1 MGSRNSRNRR
11 NSMKRY
17 NTDTNIK
24 SKINITNPKENKRQI
39 RGKTICPL
47 CNKVFDS
54 TNTIQQLNDH
64 LMVCGKNFMLENQ
77 ECEIYLPT
85 EDISLNTLIFK
96 NSREYII
103 SPLDIKQKSQIDIN
117 KKIED
122 LKKSINSRKISWQD
136 GFCQLE
142 VNRNNLLNDSIK
154 KIEKVDLFKELKINF
169 TGELCYDAGGIFRE
183 WFTTIFK
190 SLESDKLKLFV
201 ISESN
206 DFSYIINP
214 FLRQTQENFK
224 YFTFIGKLIGK
235 ALLDNITINVCFN
248 KLIYKMIL
256 QEDISFDDL
265 TFIDNPLHTSLQNL
279 KEIYSTGGSDDFYE
293 GLGIYYSV
301 DMEDVN
307 KKRHSFNLIENGID
321 KPVSNINDYI
331 NKRISLMKGMYE
343 PFVKRIRESLFKLIP
358 KDVIQKFTSDELELL
373 INGRPFIDVEDWKM
387 YTEYKEP
394 YNTNHRIIKWFWE
407 IMNEL
412 SQKELS
418 NLLMFTTGASRVPFG
433 GFVALESNRGNVSKF
448 TIQSSPFERGK
459 RNFVKAHT
467 CFNRLD
473 IPIFDNKNQL
483 KEAIQFV
490 SSNEIMGFGIE

>member
-1 MGSRNSRNRR
+1 
-11 NSMKRY
+11 
-17 NTDTNIK
+17 
-24 SKINITNPKENKRQI
+24 
-39 RGKTICPL
+39 
-47 CNKVFDS
+47 
-54 TNTIQQLNDH
+54 
-64 LMVCGKNFMLENQ
+64 
-77 ECEIYLPT
+77 
-85 EDISLNTLIFK
+85 
-96 NSREYII
+96 
-103 SPLDIKQKSQIDIN
+103 
-117 KKIED
+117 
-122 LKKSINSRKISWQD
+122 
-136 GFCQLE
+136 
-142 VNRNNLLNDSIK
+142 
-154 KIEKVDLFKELKINF
+154 
-169 TGELCYDAGGIFRE
+169 
-183 WFTTIFK
+183 
-190 SLESDKLKLFV
+190 
-201 ISESN
+201 
-206 DFSYIINP
+206 
-214 FLRQTQENFK
+214 
-224 YFTFIGKLIGK
+224 
-235 ALLDNITINVCFN
+235 
-248 KLIYKMIL
+248 
-256 QEDISFDDL
+256 
-265 TFIDNPLHTSLQNL
+265 
-279 KEIYSTGGSDDFYE
+279 
-293 GLGIYYSV
+293 
-301 DMEDVN
+301 
-307 KKRHSFNLIENGID
+307 
-321 KPVSNINDYI
+321 
-331 NKRISLMKGMYE
+331 MKGMYE

>member
-1 MGSRNSRNRR
+1 MGNKHSRNNKR
-11 NSMKRY
+11 NSMQRY

-24 SKINITNPKENKRQI
+24 SNKSKSNKKQI
-39 RGKTICPL
+39 KGKMTCPL

-54 TNTIQQLNDH
+54 SKTIQQLNDH
-64 LMVCGKNFMLENQ
+64 LITCGKNYMLENK
-77 ECEIYLPT
+77 ECEMFSPKEDETLNNLIYKHSK
-85 EDISLNTLIFK
+85 D
-96 NSREYII
+96 YII
-103 SPLDIKQKSQIDIN
+103 SPLTIKQKAQIDLN

-142 VNRNNLLNDSIK
+142 VNRNDLLNDSIK

-201 ISESN
+201 VSESN

-214 FLRQTQENFK
+214 FLRHTKENFS

-256 QEDISFDDL
+256 QEDITFDDL
-265 TFIDNPLHTSLQNL
+265 TFIDNPLHNSLQNL
-279 KEIYSTGGSDDFYE
+279 KEIYSTGVSDDFYE
-293 GLGIYYSV
+293 GLEMYYSV

-307 KKRHSFNLIENGID
+307 KKKHSFNLVENGID

-331 NKRISLMKGMYE
+331 NKRISLMKGLYE
-343 PFVKRIRESLFKLIP
+343 PFIKKIRESLFKLIP
-358 KDVIQKFTSDELELL
+358 KDVIQKFSSDELELL
-373 INGRPFIDVEDWKM
+373 INGRPFIDLEDWKM
-387 YTEYKEP
+387 FTEYREP
-394 YNTNHRIIKWFWE
+394 YNANHKIIIWFWE

-433 GFVALESNRGNVSKF
+433 GFEVLESNRGNISKF
-448 TIQSSPFERGK
+448 TIESLPFERGK
-459 RNFVKAHT
+459 KNFIKAHT

-473 IPIFDNKNQL
+473 IPIFDNKEQL

-490 SSNEIMGFGIE
+490 TSNEIMGFGIE